1 MSLTLVELKERLKK
15 LDETI
20 LCEVLNISSEELVE
34 RFEDVIEENFEELE
48 SDLEDEDYETE

>member
-48 SDLEDEDYETE
+48 EDLDDEDFETD